1 MSHSPAPS
9 TYEATPLVDHLGD
22 ITAHRDRDLSD
33 ATLVAVLRDLLD
45 TDLAAIYRSV
55 GDVNDPRWL
64 TRARLARGDSTPTA
78 DPPWTPLGALPR
90 LATLAAHHQA
100 LERQSPVAQ
109 PGAGGAPDMLVL
121 PLQTDRELI
130 GVLEL
135 QGSRVLSPESRRLIS
150 GILRIHRN
158 FQTLLDDNERD
169 QLTGLFN
176 RKTFDEVFYKLAAH
190 TLAGVGDDLPEAAGD
205 NERRA
210 APPQLHEYLG
220 VIDIDHFKQ
229 VNDRHGHLIGDEV
242 LLLLSRLMRSSFRFD
257 DHLYRFG
264 GEEFVV
270 LMRCRSDADAGQAFE
285 RLRLAVR
292 DFPFPQVGQL
302 TVSVG
307 FTQVVVGD
315 SPNVAFSRADKA
327 VYWAKSHGRDQV
339 CSHASLVAQGALE
352 AERSAGDVE
361 LF

>member
-1 MSHSPAPS
+1 MSSNASSSHPA
-9 TYEATPLVDHLGD
+9 APLVEHLGD
-22 ITAHRDRDLSD
+22 ITAQRDRDLSD

-64 TRARLARGDSTPTA
+64 TRARLARGDSTPAA

-90 LATLAAHHQA
+90 LEAMPAHHQA
-100 LERQSPVAQ
+100 LERQSPVCQ
-109 PGAGGAPDMLVL
+109 PGQDGAPDVLVL
-121 PLQTDRELI
+121 PLQTDRALI

-135 QGSRVLSPESRRLIS
+135 QGSRVLTPESRRLLS

-190 TLAGVGDDLPEAAGD
+190 TLAGLGDEPLDTGQAGD
-205 NERRA
+205 RRA
-210 APPQLHEYLG
+210 TPPKLCEYLG
-220 VIDIDHFKQ
+220 VIDIDHFKL

-270 LMRCRSDADAGQAFE
+270 LMRCRNDADAGHAFE
-285 RLRLAVR
+285 RLRQAVR
-292 DFPFPQVGQL
+292 QFPFPQVGQL

-307 FTQVVVGD
+307 YTEVVTGD

-339 CSHASLVAQGALE
+339 CSHAALVAEGALVE
-352 AERSAGDVE
+352 ERSAGDVE